1 MATSRT
7 RNTTTKVHASDDVAR
22 QIDRQIE
29 ENLCTPRGLK
39 LAKTDFV
46 LVVHN
51 FEAHDGVV
59 HNELRI
65 PVRVRVGVG
74 VDIAGRGTVAVREGR
89 ALVRVNP
96 DKAEKEIVEV
106 GGLRYIPRTSDF
118 FNTYK
123 STLVHELT
131 HACDILTGVS
141 RFRPQDMKPLYPDP
155 DEYRVRYRTSDVE
168 VRAYTRQLLWLLAQK
183 LEDRVQQIHSMS
195 RPASSSSDNLNAY
208 LTAEPE
214 KLLQHLREKK
224 IVPLK
229 LRNWLDTIQQHA
241 PEAYQKVLSSL
252 GNLQASLRAR
262 YQYTLYSGA

>member
-7 RNTTTKVHASDDVAR
+7 RNTSVVIASDDVAR

-39 LAKTDFV
+39 LDKTDFI

-59 HNELRI
+59 HKELRI

-74 VDIAGRGTVAVREGR
+74 VDIASRGAITVRDGR

-96 DKAEKEIVEV
+96 DKAEKEIIEV
-106 GGLRYIPRTSDF
+106 GGAHYIPRASDF

-131 HACDILTGVS
+131 HACDILTGIS
-141 RFRPQDMKPLYPDP
+141 RFRPQDMKPKYPDP
-155 DEYRVRYRTSDVE
+155 DEYKVRYRTSDVE

-195 RPASSSSDNLNAY
+195 RPATTSVDNLDAY

-241 PEAYQKVLSSL
+241 PEAYQKVLTSL
-252 GNLQASLRAR
+252 GSLQESLRVR
-262 YQYTLYSGA
+262 YQNTLYSGA

>member
-39 LAKTDFV
+39 LVKTDFV

-59 HNELRI
+59 HKELRI
-65 PVRVRVGVG
+65 PVRVRIG
-74 VDIAGRGTVAVREGR
+74 VDMTSRGRVELRGGAAVVYVDTE
-89 ALVRVNP
+89 
-96 DKAEKEIVEV
+96 KAEKEIVEIGNV
-106 GGLRYIPRTSDF
+106 RCIPRTSDF

-131 HACDILTGVS
+131 HACDIITGVA
-141 RFRPQDMKPLYPDP
+141 RFRGKDMKQLYPDP
-155 DEYRVRYRTSDVE
+155 DEYKVRYRTSDVE

-195 RPASSSSDNLNAY
+195 RPASSSIDNLNAY

-262 YQYTLYSGA
+262 YQHTLYSGA